1 MSNPPPL
8 PQPPSAAEVIRRSP
22 PVKAAASYIDLVED
36 FGMFAQWL
44 QKQAGSCE
52 GVSYRP
58 AVDLAYVVAILYG
71 YYTPPD
77 AIRKCLFPTQGDKDR
92 LASAMETITS
102 RIANLRYAAK
112 SGASKPPS
120 TYSSLFNIVINSA
133 PYEGEEGDGDLI
145 AELDADGPEGDDDNE
160 F

>member
-1 MSNPPPL
+1 MSNPSPS
-8 PQPPSAAEVIRRSP
+8 QPTSAAETIRKLP
-22 PVKAAASYIDLVED
+22 PVKAVASYSDLVED
-36 FGMFAQWL
+36 FVMFAQWL

-58 AVDLAYVVAILYG
+58 AVDLAYIVAILYG

-77 AIRKCLFPTQGDKDR
+77 AIRRCLFPTQGDKDR
-92 LASAMETITS
+92 LVGAIEPISG
-102 RIANLRYAAK
+102 RISSLRYTAK

-145 AELDADGPEGDDDNE
+145 AELDADGPEGDDDNT